1 MVLFCEVGTL
11 IGMRGPANTYSVMM
25 SLRIRI
31 GKAMVM
37 DSCMRGSNNREME
50 DVETMTGV
58 VCVETYYDTYM
69 IGYLIKRGR

>member
-1 MVLFCEVGTL
+1 
-11 IGMRGPANTYSVMM
+11 MM
-25 SLRIRI
+25 SLRI

-37 DSCMRGSNNREME
+37 DSCMRESNNREME